1 MRPYFK
7 KTHFSESTTTGFYV
21 RFQFSRAKV
30 RSVKKHEIC
39 ASQSGQVY
47 VDFEG
52 QSKARLK
59 VVPLFYTQLQ
69 KALKISLYS
78 DVTHKG
84 KKNEH
89 TCVLCIV

>member
-1 MRPYFK
+1 M
-7 KTHFSESTTTGFYV
+7 
-21 RFQFSRAKV
+21 
-30 RSVKKHEIC
+30 
-39 ASQSGQVY
+39 
-47 VDFEG
+47 DFEG
-52 QSKARLK
+52 QSKARPK

-89 TCVLCIV
+89 TCVLCIERIKAKASNASWPLQPTLKKRYTK